1 MFYIVY
7 WKNDYRRALNSLCRH
22 AVCGQI
28 RYVTLSKPYLLPDV
42 LKKFR
47 LGLNGNLLAVC
58 VSSVVYTEDSWKSV
72 FGNDYSIESISLMD
86 DISEQ
91 EFNEWFDNHI
101 SPFSRQVPG
110 GVVRHVVHKA

>member
-1 MFYIVY
+1 MIYIVY